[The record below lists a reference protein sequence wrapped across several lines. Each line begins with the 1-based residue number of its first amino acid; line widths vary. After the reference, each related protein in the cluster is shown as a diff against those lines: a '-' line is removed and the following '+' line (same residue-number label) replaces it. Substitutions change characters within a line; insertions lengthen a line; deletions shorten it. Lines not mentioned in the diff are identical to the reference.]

1 MFTQCGRNSA
11 FAWNEA
17 ESVSCFAI
25 SADSSALTSP
35 SSINAA
41 QASHAEDAEKDRLQE
56 LMEGYQRADPAAAA
70 ELVHRLS
77 PMLLR
82 FLAGPVQTRSQADD
96 MLQDCWLRVHRA
108 RASYRPGSPVL
119 PWVFAIARHTRIDA
133 YRRRS
138 LIERRELS
146 SEDLESTAADTSFT
160 PPDGTEGD
168 VWRLVRQL
176 PESQQEVV
184 RMLKITGMSLEEVA
198 GATGTTVG
206 SVKQK
211 AHRAYR
217 RLREL
222 LTESGP
228 S

>member
-1 MFTQCGRNSA
+1 MGTACERNSA
-11 FAWNEA
+11 FVWSEA
-17 ESVSCFAI
+17 ERVTCLAI
-25 SADSSALTSP
+25 SADGSALTSP
-35 SSINAA
+35 SSSNAA
-41 QASHAEDAEKDRLQE
+41 PASHAEDTGKDRLRE

-96 MLQDCWLRVHRA
+96 MLQDCWLRVHRG

-138 LIERRELS
+138 LIERRELP
-146 SEDLESTAADTSFT
+146 SEDLEATAADASYT

-176 PESQQEVV
+176 PDSQQEVV

-222 LTESGP
+222 ITESDA

>member
-1 MFTQCGRNSA
+1 MT
-11 FAWNEA
+11 
-17 ESVSCFAI
+17 CFAI
-25 SADSSALTSP
+25 AADSSALTSLR
-35 SSINAA
+35 SSNAA
-41 QASHAEDAEKDRLQE
+41 AAPQAAEAGKDRLQQ

-82 FLAGPVQTRSQADD
+82 FLAGPVQTRSQTED

-108 RASYRPGSPVL
+108 RSSYRPGSPVL
-119 PWVFAIARHTRIDA
+119 PWVFAIARHARIDA

-138 LIERRELS
+138 QIESRELS
-146 SEDLESTAADTSFT
+146 SQDLEATAAEARL
-160 PPDGTEGD
+160 PPRDGTEGD
-168 VWRLVRQL
+168 VWRLVSQL

-184 RMLKITGMSLEEVA
+184 RMLKVTGMSLEEVA

-222 LTESGP
+222 LTELQS

>member
-1 MFTQCGRNSA
+1 MFTHRDRNSA
-11 FAWNEA
+11 AARSEA
-17 ESVSCFAI
+17 VGVTCFAI
-25 SADSSALTSP
+25 SADGSALTSTR
-35 SSINAA
+35 SINEA
-41 QASHAEDAEKDRLQE
+41 QASRAHDAQKDRLQE
-56 LMEGYQRADPAAAA
+56 LMEGYQRADATATT
-70 ELVHRLS
+70 ELVQRLS
-77 PMLLR
+77 PTLLR

-119 PWVFAIARHTRIDA
+119 PWIFAIARHTRIDA

-138 LIERRELS
+138 QIERRELS
-146 SEDLESTAADTSFT
+146 SEDLEATAADASFT

-176 PESQQEVV
+176 PDSQQEVV

-222 LTESGP
+222 LTESA
-228 S
+228 

>member
-1 MFTQCGRNSA
+1 MLSHPVSVDAAAATSA
-11 FAWNEA
+11 K
-17 ESVSCFAI
+17 
-25 SADSSALTSP
+25 
-35 SSINAA
+35 
-41 QASHAEDAEKDRLQE
+41 DAEKEQLQE
-56 LMEGYQRADPAAAA
+56 LMEGYQRADSAATT
-70 ELVHRLS
+70 ELVHRVS

-82 FLAGPVQTRSQADD
+82 FLSGPLQTRSQADD
-96 MLQDCWLRVHRA
+96 MLQECWLRVHRA

-138 LIERRELS
+138 RIERREFAS
-146 SEDLESTAADTSFT
+146 DDLEATAHASV
-160 PPDGTEGD
+160 PAPDAAEGD
-168 VWRLVRQL
+168 IWRLVDQL
-176 PESQQEVV
+176 PQSQQDVV

-217 RLREL
+217 KLREMIMEL
-222 LTESGP
+222 EKS
-228 S
+228 

>member
-1 MFTQCGRNSA
+1 MQCDRNSA
-11 FAWNEA
+11 FARCEA
-17 ESVSCFAI
+17 EGVTCFAI
-25 SADSSALTSP
+25 SADCSTLTSP
-35 SSINAA
+35 RSIDAA
-41 QASHAEDAEKDRLQE
+41 QASQTTDAEKDRLQE
-56 LMEGYQRADPAAAA
+56 LMEGYQRADATAAA
-70 ELVHRLS
+70 ELVRRLS

-82 FLAGPVQTRSQADD
+82 FLASPPQTRPQADD

-108 RASYRPGSPVL
+108 RVSYRPGSPVL
-119 PWVFAIARHTRIDA
+119 PWVFAIARHVRIDA

-138 LIERRELS
+138 KIERRELS
-146 SEDLESTAADTSFT
+146 SQDLDATAADAGST
-160 PPDGTEGD
+160 PRDGTEGD

-222 LTESGP
+222 LTELQS

>member
-1 MFTQCGRNSA
+1 MFTRSDRNSA
-11 FAWNEA
+11 NVRSEA
-17 ESVSCFAI
+17 ESVTCFAI
-25 SADSSALTSP
+25 SVDSSALTSP
-35 SSINAA
+35 SSIGATP
-41 QASHAEDAEKDRLQE
+41 ASHAENAEKDRLQE
-56 LMEGYQRADPAAAA
+56 LMEGYQRADAAATT

-82 FLAGPVQTRSQADD
+82 FLAAPLQTRSQAED

-138 LIERRELS
+138 QIERRELAS
-146 SEDLESTAADTSFT
+146 DDLEATVAGTSFT

-168 VWRLVRQL
+168 VWRLVQQL
-176 PESQQEVV
+176 PDSQQEVV

-222 LTESGP
+222 LTESA
-228 S
+228 SS